1 MDARALHKENPWGLS
16 MPLDILV
23 GSGSAR
29 KTARNLHC
37 HIGSGQFPPGSFVR
51 VAPDLVVSSPELC
64 FLQMAGELPLIDLVV
79 LGFEFCGSYRLGR
92 QSEPEQGL
100 RADRPLSSVA
110 KLSAYLE
117 KTAGLKGHKNAMYAL
132 KFIVDRSASPME
144 TALCL
149 LLTLPCRLGGYGL
162 PQPQLNHGLGASNK
176 TRKIGPSKGSEFY
189 GDLYWPEQRVD
200 VEYDS
205 DAYHNERK
213 ARTKDGARR
222 NALTTAGETVL
233 TVSKEQIMQTDGLRT
248 VARELSALLGKRL
261 RDSGQDFR
269 ARHALLRA
277 RLLPKISADR

>member
-1 MDARALHKENPWGLS
+1 LSAPLH
-16 MPLDILV
+16 ILT
-23 GSGSAR
+23 SGEHVRGAAGIIR
-29 KTARNLHC
+29 R
-37 HIGSGQFPPGSFVR
+37 HISSRQLPAGSFIQIN
-51 VAPDLVVSSPELC
+51 AELVVSSPELC

-117 KTAGLKGHKNAMYAL
+117 KTAGLRGHKNAAYAL

-144 TALCL
+144 TALCM

-162 PQPQLNHGLGASNK
+162 PQPQLNYGLGASNK
-176 TRKIGPSKGSEFY
+176 TRKIGPSRGSEFY

-222 NALTTAGETVL
+222 NALTVAGETVL
-233 TVSKEQIMQTDGLRT
+233 TVSRDQIMQTAELRT

-269 ARHALLRA
+269 ARHTLLRA